1 MNIFP
6 RTSRYHEIETTKLVT
21 EDGRE
26 IIYLKRRFVPDGSTL
41 PVLTEH
47 VVTEGERLDNITARY
62 VGDPTQFW
70 QLADANNVL
79 RPDDLVAEIGWR
91 IRIPLLQGVA

>member
-6 RTSRYHEIETTKLVT
+6 NNSRYHEIETTRLVT
-21 EDGRE
+21 DDGRE
-26 IIYLKRRFVPDGSTL
+26 IIYLKRRFVPDGSTFAD
-41 PVLTEH
+41 LTEH
-47 VVTEGERLDNITARY
+47 VYTEGERLDNITAQY

-79 RPDDLVAEIGWR
+79 HPDELTDEIGWP
-91 IRIPLLQGVA
+91 IRIPLLQGVR

>member
-6 RTSRYHEIETTKLVT
+6 NNSRYHDIETTKLVT
-21 EDGRE
+21 ADGQE
-26 IIYLKRRFVPDGSTL
+26 IIYLKRRFVPDGATFAD
-41 PVLTEH
+41 LTEH
-47 VVTEGERLDNITARY
+47 VVTEGERLDNITAQY

-79 RPDDLVAEIGWR
+79 HPDELTAEIGRR
-91 IRIPLLQGVA
+91 IRIPLLQGVR